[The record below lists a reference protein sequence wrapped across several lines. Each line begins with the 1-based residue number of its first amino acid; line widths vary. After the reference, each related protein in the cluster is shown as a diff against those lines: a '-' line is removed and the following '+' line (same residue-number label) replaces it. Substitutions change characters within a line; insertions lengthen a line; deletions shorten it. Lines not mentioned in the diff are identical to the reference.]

1 MKRHDKYQRLRVL
14 RAERRWT
21 QLYLALKANVKQSR
35 ISQLENGY
43 ADPTDR
49 ERERISKAFQLP
61 PSEVFPPAPEAVAS

>member
-35 ISQLENGY
+35 ISQLENGWT
-43 ADPTDR
+43 DPT
-49 ERERISKAFQLP
+49 ERERKRIAKAFQLP
-61 PSEVFPPAPEAVAS
+61 ASEIFPEVTL

>member
-14 RAERRWT
+14 RAERHWT
-21 QLYLALKANVKQSR
+21 QLHLALKANVKQSR

-49 ERERISKAFQLP
+49 ERERIAKAFQLS
-61 PSEVFPPAPEAVAS
+61 PSEVFPEPEAVAS